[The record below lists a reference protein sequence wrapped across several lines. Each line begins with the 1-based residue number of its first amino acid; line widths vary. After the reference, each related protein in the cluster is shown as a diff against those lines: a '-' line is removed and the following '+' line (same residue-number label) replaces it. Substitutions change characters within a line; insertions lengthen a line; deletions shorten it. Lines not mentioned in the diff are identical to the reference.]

1 MKQIKTFEEQG
12 KKQVEDLEVIRP
24 NIKIFLIKD
33 AIPVNT
39 LSGETK
45 NELNEIKEKEKA
57 VDRENIVYRTNEYI
71 YSFKNVRTINYFG
84 RDIYYGTITLVQVK
98 LTKFKIVY

>member
-39 LSGETK
+39 ISGETK
-45 NELNEIKEKEKA
+45 NELNEIKEKKKA
-57 VDRENIVYRTNEYI
+57 VDRENLQY
-71 YSFKNVRTINYFG
+71 
-84 RDIYYGTITLVQVK
+84 
-98 LTKFKIVY
+98 LT

>member
-39 LSGETK
+39 ISGETK
-45 NELNEIKEKEKA
+45 TELNEIKEKEK
-57 VDRENIVYRTNEYI
+57 R
-71 YSFKNVRTINYFG
+71 
-84 RDIYYGTITLVQVK
+84 
-98 LTKFKIVY
+98 

>member
-45 NELNEIKEKEKA
+45 NELNEIKEKEKV
-57 VDRENIVYRTNEYI
+57 VDRENLVYRTN
-71 YSFKNVRTINYFG
+71 
-84 RDIYYGTITLVQVK
+84 
-98 LTKFKIVY
+98 

>member
-39 LSGETK
+39 ISGKTK

-57 VDRENIVYRTNEYI
+57 VDRENLQY
-71 YSFKNVRTINYFG
+71 
-84 RDIYYGTITLVQVK
+84 
-98 LTKFKIVY
+98 LT

>member
-39 LSGETK
+39 ISGETK

-57 VDRENIVYRTNEYI
+57 VDRENLQY
-71 YSFKNVRTINYFG
+71 
-84 RDIYYGTITLVQVK
+84 
-98 LTKFKIVY
+98 LT